1 MKKHFLFV
9 GNSNIR
15 GGEIVELLEDSEEI
29 EARSAAFFPLTGT
42 PITLESIRWAN
53 KIFVINE
60 KEDLHK
66 TQLLQR
72 FPNAE
77 EKEIIDL
84 NLYQIDIKS
93 KEFEKIVRE
102 KLEKH
107 L

>member
-15 GGEIVELLEDSEEI
+15 GGEIVELLENHEEI
-29 EARSAAFFPLTGT
+29 EARSAAFFPLTGSPLT
-42 PITLESIRWAN
+42 KESIRWAN

-72 FPNAE
+72 FPDAE
-77 EKEIIDL
+77 EKKIVDL
-84 NLYQIDIKS
+84 NLSMGDVDLM
-93 KEFEKIVRE
+93 EKI
-102 KLEKH
+102 KKYL
-107 L
+107 